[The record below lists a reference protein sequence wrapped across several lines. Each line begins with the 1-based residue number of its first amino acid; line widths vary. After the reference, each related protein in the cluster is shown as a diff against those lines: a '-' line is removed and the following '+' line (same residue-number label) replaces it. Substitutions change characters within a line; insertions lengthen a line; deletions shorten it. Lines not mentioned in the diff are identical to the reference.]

1 MRLADAEVIKFIDIH
16 HLTVEVVYFVDN
28 KDNRLAA
35 SSQHIGYFCIGI
47 YKTLAHV
54 GNKDDNVCRVDGDLR
69 LISHLRENDI
79 F

>member
-1 MRLADAEVIKFIDIH
+1 MRLSDAKVIEFINIH
-16 HLTVEVVYFVDN
+16 HLTVEVVDFVDHQH
-28 KDNRLAA
+28 NRLAA
-35 SSQHIGYFCIGI
+35 SSQHISYFCIGI